1 LTPSIWEE
9 AFALIGKK
17 FAEVRDRDGGQAIGV
32 IGSTRTTNEESY
44 LLSKFARAVLKT
56 NNIDHHRT
64 ADFPALAAAL
74 RAKPNATAGMVDIFT
89 APAILLIG
97 NDPTERHPLLAWQ
110 IRNNVRLHR
119 ARLYVINAQLIK
131 LRRQATGFFAIPS
144 GAEGPVVEFL
154 SGNDDAAG
162 NLVSSGAGRDAL
174 FALRDKLRGEQNLVI
189 IVDSE
194 VRGGDIASL
203 VKFGSAIPGAKF
215 VCLADYANSRGAADM
230 GLYPDL
236 LPGYHSPT
244 EHSEFHTDWGEIP
257 QAAGLDLVA
266 MIDRA
271 KAGHLGAVYVVGSNP
286 VGRLKIDP
294 FAFSKA
300 FVVVQD
306 MFLTETAIM
315 ADVVLPAANAY
326 EKSGTFTNTCGDLQ
340 LLKKAGEV
348 AGTKSDFEMIVR
360 IADAMGF
367 NVRKLVPFG
376 GGTRADMGQ
385 SRGAQSGEADRHAV
399 WLEARGLEP
408 KLSPFDPMAILDE
421 IQRLVPGYDVSR
433 MNLLA
438 GNSQHTSLA
447 DSGTG
452 AAHRDQSIAPANDSL
467 FSSGTLGRY
476 SSTLK
481 SVMESHQQK
490 TTEEVAAD

>member
-1 LTPSIWEE
+1 
-9 AFALIGKK
+9 
-17 FAEVRDRDGGQAIGV
+17 
-32 IGSTRTTNEESY
+32 
-44 LLSKFARAVLKT
+44 
-56 NNIDHHRT
+56 
-64 ADFPALAAAL
+64 
-74 RAKPNATAGMVDIFT
+74 
-89 APAILLIG
+89 
-97 NDPTERHPLLAWQ
+97 
-110 IRNNVRLHR
+110 
-119 ARLYVINAQLIK
+119 
-131 LRRQATGFFAIPS
+131 
-144 GAEGPVVEFL
+144 
-154 SGNDDAAG
+154 
-162 NLVSSGAGRDAL
+162 
-174 FALRDKLRGEQNLVI
+174 
-189 IVDSE
+189 
-194 VRGGDIASL
+194 
-203 VKFGSAIPGAKF
+203 
-215 VCLADYANSRGAADM
+215 
-230 GLYPDL
+230 
-236 LPGYHSPT
+236 
-244 EHSEFHTDWGEIP
+244 
-257 QAAGLDLVA
+257 

-340 LLKKAGEV
+340 LVKKAGEV
-348 AGTKSDFEMIVR
+348 SGSKSDFEMIVR
-360 IADAMGF
+360 IADAMGA
-367 NVRKLVPFG
+367 NVRKLVSFG
-376 GGTRADMGQ
+376 RGTEADMGQ
-385 SRGAQSGEADRHAV
+385 SRGAQSGEADRHV
-399 WLEARGLEP
+399 IWLEAHGLEP

-447 DSGTG
+447 GSGKG
-452 AAHRDQSIAPANDSL
+452 AAQRDQSIVPANDSL

-490 TTEEVAAD
+490 TGEGVAAD

>member
-1 LTPSIWEE
+1 
-9 AFALIGKK
+9 
-17 FAEVRDRDGGQAIGV
+17 
-32 IGSTRTTNEESY
+32 
-44 LLSKFARAVLKT
+44 
-56 NNIDHHRT
+56 
-64 ADFPALAAAL
+64 
-74 RAKPNATAGMVDIFT
+74 
-89 APAILLIG
+89 
-97 NDPTERHPLLAWQ
+97 
-110 IRNNVRLHR
+110 
-119 ARLYVINAQLIK
+119 
-131 LRRQATGFFAIPS
+131 
-144 GAEGPVVEFL
+144 
-154 SGNDDAAG
+154 
-162 NLVSSGAGRDAL
+162 
-174 FALRDKLRGEQNLVI
+174 
-189 IVDSE
+189 
-194 VRGGDIASL
+194 
-203 VKFGSAIPGAKF
+203 
-215 VCLADYANSRGAADM
+215 
-230 GLYPDL
+230 
-236 LPGYHSPT
+236 
-244 EHSEFHTDWGEIP
+244 
-257 QAAGLDLVA
+257 
-266 MIDRA
+266 MIERA

-300 FVVVQD
+300 FVVVED

-326 EKSGTFTNTCGDLQ
+326 EKSGTFTNTCGDVQ

-376 GGTRADMGQ
+376 GSTRADMGQ
-385 SRGAQSGEADRHAV
+385 SRGAQSGEADRHAL
-399 WLEARGLEP
+399 WLEAHGLEP

-447 DSGTG
+447 GSGTG
-452 AAHRDQSIAPANDSL
+452 APHRDQSIAPANDGL